1 MNIREHH
8 RDLSRTLIGRATLLV
23 LCAAVSVSPNLA
35 IQAQGVPDPPSTTMK
50 PTTGSPTHAAGMPM
64 SEALRASIRKVV
76 IMPGESPA
84 NRAVTGSYEKSTA
97 GLYGGMVSGSTAG
110 TVSKDVGPVS
120 VSLPIPVLTIPGM
133 IAGGIAGASKR
144 EIQEF
149 RDALTKDLVE
159 ASSQPLV
166 NEKIAADVY
175 SAIRTL
181 PNLDPQLFAPTTPI
195 PGDTDA
201 VLYISV
207 KSVSIDVQ
215 GHEAIITTT
224 AMATVHR
231 RSDEKDVYERAIQYQ
246 DRDTLRNWTDN
257 DNAVWRDYANFARHY
272 IGREIAAEVFDSV
285 ALKHTLLPIESSNVS
300 LIARNN
306 WQGTSKSLNPTL
318 AWELN
323 LLGGAADPASASGID
338 ESDIYYDVEIYDL
351 HRPVYSREHIKGP
364 SHTVAAKLDACQT
377 YRWSVRPSY
386 HVGGEIR
393 YGPWMRSGTD
403 SAGGNGNVG
412 KKASEAPA
420 YLYDFASLKIKCGSK

>member
-1 MNIREHH
+1 
-8 RDLSRTLIGRATLLV
+8 
-23 LCAAVSVSPNLA
+23 
-35 IQAQGVPDPPSTTMK
+35 
-50 PTTGSPTHAAGMPM
+50 
-64 SEALRASIRKVV
+64 
-76 IMPGESPA
+76 
-84 NRAVTGSYEKSTA
+84 
-97 GLYGGMVSGSTAG
+97 
-110 TVSKDVGPVS
+110 
-120 VSLPIPVLTIPGM
+120 PIPVLTIPGM